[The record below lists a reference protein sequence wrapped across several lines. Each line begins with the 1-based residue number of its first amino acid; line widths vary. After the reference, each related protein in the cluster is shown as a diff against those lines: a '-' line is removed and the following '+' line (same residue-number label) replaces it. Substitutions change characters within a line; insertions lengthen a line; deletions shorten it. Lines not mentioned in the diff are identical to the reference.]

1 MIKTSQNGGVFFVV
15 KELNTILTGQDLK
28 HVRKRV
34 GITQNEL
41 AELVGI
47 KRVTI
52 ASIENGTRS
61 ISEKNQKLLENFLV
75 SNNNFDHEIEGYV
88 KLISNL
94 KKYQKDKCLNN
105 NDLAKELDI
114 DLSLLSRIINGK
126 RKPSKRVQ
134 QKINSL
140 VSNSFG
146 KMNFIIS
153 TKEGHYIFPELRK
166 DKLGE
171 RIKRIRSSREET
183 LELFGKNFT
192 NTVGKNVISR
202 WEKGINVPDIERLM
216 NIAYLGET
224 TVTFLLYG
232 SYYGNMLKRDNSIN
246 SFKKLSS
253 VNLGMRLR
261 KIRKE
266 KRLERDAFGKMFTPK
281 ITKWSMDRYENGK
294 DIPNSERLLQYA
306 YLGEVSLSFLVYG
319 I

>member
-1 MIKTSQNGGVFFVV
+1 MV

-28 HVRKRV
+28 HVRKRI
-34 GITQNEL
+34 GLTQNEL
-41 AELVGI
+41 SRLVGI

-52 ASIENGTRS
+52 ASIENGTRN
-61 ISEKNQKLLENFLV
+61 ISENNQKLLENLLV
-75 SNNNFDHEIEGYV
+75 SNNNFDQEIEEHAIT
-88 KLISNL
+88 ISNL
-94 KKYQKDKCLNN
+94 KKYQKDKCLSN

-126 RKPSKRVQ
+126 RRPSKGVQ
-134 QKINSL
+134 KKINSL
-140 VSNSFG
+140 VSNSSS
-146 KMNFIIS
+146 KMDFKIS
-153 TKEGHYIFPELRK
+153 TKDGQYIFPELKK
-166 DKLGE
+166 DKLGK
-171 RIKRIRSSREET
+171 RIKRIRSNREET

-192 NTVGKNVISR
+192 NTVGKNVVSR

-224 TVTFLLYG
+224 TVTLLLYG
-232 SYYGNMLKRDNSIN
+232 DHYENMLMKDDSLKTFAKVNSA
-246 SFKKLSS
+246 
-253 VNLGMRLR
+253 NLGMRLR

-266 KRLERDAFGKMFTPK
+266 KRLERDAFGTMFTPK
-281 ITKWSMDRYENGK
+281 ITKWSMDRYENGR